1 LISYVI
7 IVKRKQANLKLNA
20 DSFKKATKIKQSRK
34 TRKKKEKKRKT
45 NNKTIIS
52 ETCNNQK

>member
-1 LISYVI
+1 MISYVI

-34 TRKKKEKKRKT
+34 TRKKKKKRKEKPT
-45 NNKTIIS
+45 TK
-52 ETCNNQK
+52 Q